1 MSRME
6 LTRRANPLGVVHL
19 TDLRPVAAAAR
30 LFSERFSPAEEWRT
44 KGVKNMEE
52 KKHQELDIHI
62 EELEPKV
69 APSIPPGQH
78 GYEGQPGNQGAHNP
92 GEVTIH
98 H

>member
-30 LFSERFSPAEEWRT
+30 LFSERFSPAEDYIT

-52 KKHQELDIHI
+52 KHQELDIRI
-62 EELEPKV
+62 EELEPKA
-69 APSIPPGQH
+69 APSIPPGLH
-78 GYEGQPGNQGAHNP
+78 GFEGQPGNQGGHNP
-92 GEVTIH
+92 GQVH
-98 H
+98 

>member
-1 MSRME
+1 MIYAPSR
-6 LTRRANPLGVVHL
+6 RRPDCSVK
-19 TDLRPVAAAAR
+19 DFRLRKN
-30 LFSERFSPAEEWRT
+30 WRT

-78 GYEGQPGNQGAHNP
+78 GYEGQPGNQGAHHP

-98 H
+98 

>member
-1 MSRME
+1 
-6 LTRRANPLGVVHL
+6 
-19 TDLRPVAAAAR
+19 
-30 LFSERFSPAEEWRT
+30 
-44 KGVKNMEE
+44 MEE

-62 EELEPKV
+62 EELEPKVAPSKV

-98 H
+98 

>member
-30 LFSERFSPAEEWRT
+30 LFSERFSPAEELENY

-52 KKHQELDIHI
+52 EKHQGLDIHI

-78 GYEGQPGNQGAHNP
+78 GYEGQPGNQGAHHP

-98 H
+98 